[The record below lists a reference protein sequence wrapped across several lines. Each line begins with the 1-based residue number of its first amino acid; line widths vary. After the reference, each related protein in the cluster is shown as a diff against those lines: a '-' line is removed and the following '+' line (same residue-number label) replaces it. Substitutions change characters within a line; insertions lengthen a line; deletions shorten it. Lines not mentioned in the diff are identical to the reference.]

1 MSTEAGACERLSAS
15 RERLRHA
22 LHQVHSAKTSGANP
36 EGLLGGLLGQMQAEP
51 GAGLMMNLLQAWW
64 QQQPMRVGL
73 LLAQEATTGL
83 LQPIAQ
89 RHPYRLVL
97 AAAAVG
103 GLTVVVRPW
112 RWIPVS
118 GLLAGLLPKV
128 LSQVMKTLAPS
139 QGQVAPDHRRG

>member
-1 MSTEAGACERLSAS
+1 MNTRASACERLAAS

-22 LHQVHSAKTSGANP
+22 MQRVNSDPITGANSDSI
-36 EGLLGGLLGQMQAEP
+36 LGGLLGNLQAGS
-51 GAGLMMNLLQAWW
+51 GAGLVVGVLQAWW
-64 QQQPMRVGL
+64 QKQPMRVGL
-73 LLAQEATTGL
+73 ILAQEATTGL
-83 LQPIAQ
+83 LQPIAM

-118 GLLAGLLPKV
+118 GLLAGLLPRV
-128 LSQVMKTLAPS
+128 LSVAMKTLAPN
-139 QGQVAPDHRRG
+139 QGR

>member
-1 MSTEAGACERLSAS
+1 MSTDAGACERLSAS

-22 LHQVHSAKTSGANP
+22 LHQVNSVKTSGANP
-36 EGLLGGLLGQMQAEP
+36 DGLLGSLLGHMQAAP
-51 GAGLMMNLLQAWW
+51 DAGLVVNLLQAWW

-73 LLAQEATTGL
+73 MLAHDATTGW

-97 AAAAVG
+97 TAAAVG

-112 RWIPVS
+112 RWIPAP
-118 GLLAGLLPKV
+118 GLLAGFFPKIFT
-128 LSQVMKTLAPS
+128 LAMKTIAPS
-139 QGQVAPDHRRG
+139 QGR